1 MAQGREKEGMTR
13 LKKIM
18 AAAALMV
25 MLGGCSAW
33 AQQGYVQVSELSAN
47 YTETYINY
55 GFYDTKGRN
64 LGLGGS
70 ANPFSKNGQ
79 GGGTCCALLPG
90 PGQTVR
96 VEWDEEPPN
105 RSESKAVHYTRDVE
119 VIGSPPLSSDSYN
132 YVITRFFSDH
142 KLEVELIS
150 EPKED
155 LGKGTPSPRLDRI
168 FLGEHVMRHMGE

>member
-25 MLGGCSAW
+25 TLGGCSAW

-105 RSESKAVHYTRDVE
+105 RSESKAVHY
-119 VIGSPPLSSDSYN
+119 
-132 YVITRFFSDH
+132 FSDH